1 MIKILIAD
9 DNYEFVKTIFNS
21 ITNSKI
27 NNLEIVK
34 ISSNGEEALNH
45 ILMQSIYIV
54 LLDLQMPRMNRIR
67 IIRKN

>member
-45 ILMQSIYIV
+45 ILMQSIDIV